1 MRDLISKI
9 NRINCKTN
17 NLKQSKADFA
27 VREVYFSNISKGT
40 AFLLQD
46 MFETDPV
53 IRDVT
58 VGRWSIRSMHVTYPK
73 GLVHLSTQAF

>member
-1 MRDLISKI
+1 MTKIKVPDLVVKDLISKI

-17 NLKQSKADFA
+17 NVKQSKADFT

-40 AFLLQD
+40 AFLQD

-53 IRDVT
+53 VRDVT
-58 VGRWSIRSMHVTYPK
+58 I
-73 GLVHLSTQAF
+73 